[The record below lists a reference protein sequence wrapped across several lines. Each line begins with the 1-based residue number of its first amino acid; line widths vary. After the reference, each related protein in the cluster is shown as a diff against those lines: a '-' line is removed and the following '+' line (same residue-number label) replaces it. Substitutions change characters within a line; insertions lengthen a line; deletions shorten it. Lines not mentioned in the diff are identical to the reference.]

1 MKNLLTLALPL
12 ILVTTSVTSCSKR
25 DGSGDASAKAAATN
39 HSLLE
44 EDLLREIP
52 DSTAGFIVMDFAGEG
67 YKKFKES
74 PWANDVQG
82 LSAFKAAVEELEAQ
96 GASEDQIKLAR
107 TILDS
112 LQKLGLVSQDG
123 KAQVEKVFSKS
134 VGFVETRNGEQVPV
148 SFGVFLSAASGS
160 NLSER
165 LPVLKQIATDAGL
178 TVADETFGAAKGFSA
193 SLPKDQD
200 GESLPLALFVAAT
213 PQRLGLTLS
222 KNSLEPLFSDAST
235 KGLDNL
241 RALPEF
247 KRAEEATRS
256 SEPPLSFAFVSIKG
270 LTPALETLNEG
281 SAPDDKIDFKQNPL
295 EAVAIN
301 QGFSGQMVTLAGV
314 AVAPVTETQKA
325 VISAFA
331 NSSLPGS
338 AFKLPTKTALSFSLD
353 AKIIGKLEAVLKSLP
368 DPSVGVAVEQLKN
381 IQGLTLGLRP
391 GDGSSPAPDL
401 FLSLESSSRDQVAT
415 VVQDGLGMGM
425 MAAGQ
430 QAQWLT
436 KEIEGSP
443 TKYFMTMVGVGVY
456 VSSPKGSNTVLVG
469 TSEGVI
475 KDALVS
481 PPAQSVEAKLTQS
494 RLAPASIGA
503 LYLNFDQLAAL
514 IDSVKST
521 VAMFA
526 GPNPELDKALDTSKI
541 RTFGVGVGSLSYTEG
556 VFKLQSSFERQALSV
571 K

>member
-12 ILVTTSVTSCSKR
+12 ALVVTSITSCSKKEN
-25 DGSGDASAKAAATN
+25 SGDSATKGAVTSQ
-39 HSLLE
+39 SLLDE
-44 EDLLREIP
+44 ALLQEIP
-52 DSTAGFIVMDFAGEG
+52 DSTGGFIVMDFDGDG

-82 LSAFKAAVEELEAQ
+82 LNAFKAAVDELESQ

-134 VGFVETRNGEQVPV
+134 VGFVETRAGEQVPV
-148 SFGVFLSAASGS
+148 GFGLFLSAAPAS
-160 NLSER
+160 NLAER
-165 LPVLKQIATDAGL
+165 LPVLKQIITDAGF
-178 TVADETFGAAKGFSA
+178 TVADETFGSAKGFSA
-193 SLPKDQD
+193 SLPKTED
-200 GESLPLALFVAAT
+200 GEVIPLALYVAAT

-222 KNSLEPLFSDAST
+222 KSSLEPLFSDAST
-235 KGLDNL
+235 KGLANL

-247 KRAEEATRS
+247 KRAEEAVRS
-256 SEPPLSFAFVSIKG
+256 SEPPLSFAFVSLKA
-270 LTPALETLNEG
+270 LTPALESLNEG
-281 SAPDDKIDFKQNPL
+281 SDPESKIDFKQSPL
-295 EAVAIN
+295 EAIAIN
-301 QGFSGQMVTLAGV
+301 QGFSGQMVTLAGL
-314 AVAPVTETQKA
+314 AVSPVTETQKA
-325 VISAFA
+325 VISAFT

-338 AFKLPTKTALSFSLD
+338 AFKLPAKTAFSLSLD
-353 AKIIGKLEAVLKSLP
+353 AKVIGKLESVLKSLP

-401 FLSLESSSRDQVAT
+401 FISLESTSRDQVAT

-430 QAQWLT
+430 QAQWLS
-436 KEIEGSP
+436 KDIEGSP
-443 TKYFMTMVGVGVY
+443 TKYFMTMIGVGVY

-475 KDALVS
+475 KDALSS
-481 PPAQSVEAKLTQS
+481 PPAQSVETKLTQS

-503 LYLNFDQLAAL
+503 LYLNFDQLATL

-521 VAMFA
+521 IAMFA
-526 GPNPELDKALDTSKI
+526 GPNPELDKALDTSRIK
-541 RTFGVGVGSLSYTEG
+541 TFGVGVGSLSYADG
-556 VFKLQSSFERQALSV
+556 VFKLQSSFERQALTV

>member
-1 MKNLLTLALPL
+1 MKNLLKTALPL
-12 ILVTTSVTSCSKR
+12 LLVISGMTSCSKKENA
-25 DGSGDASAKAAATN
+25 GEPSSKAALTT
-39 HSLLE
+39 HSLLDE
-44 EDLLREIP
+44 ELLKEIP
-52 DSTAGFIVMDFAGEG
+52 NSTAGFIVMDFAGEG

-82 LSAFKAAVEELEAQ
+82 LSAIKAAVDELESQ
-96 GASEDQIKLAR
+96 GASEDQIKLAK

-123 KAQVEKVFSKS
+123 KAQVEKVFSKT
-134 VGFVETRNGEQVPV
+134 VGFIETRAGEQVPV
-148 SFGVFLSAASGS
+148 GFGVFLSAATGS
-160 NLSER
+160 NLGDR
-165 LPVLKQIATDAGL
+165 LPVLKQIVSDAGL
-178 TVADETFGAAKGFSA
+178 TVADESFGSAKGFSA
-193 SLPKDQD
+193 SLPKSAD
-200 GESLPLALFVAAT
+200 GDPLPLALYVGASQ
-213 PQRLGLTLS
+213 QRLGLTLS
-222 KNSLEPLFSDAST
+222 KSSLEPLFTDTST
-235 KGLDNL
+235 KGLENL

-247 KRAEEATRS
+247 KRAEEATRA
-256 SEPPLSFAFVSIKG
+256 SEPPLSFAFVSLKS
-270 LTPALETLNEG
+270 LTPALEALNEG
-281 SAPDDKIDFKQNPL
+281 GDPDSKIDFKQNPL
-295 EAVAIN
+295 EAIAIN

-314 AVAPVTETQKA
+314 AVSPVTETQKA

-331 NSSLPGS
+331 DSSLPGS
-338 AFKLPTKTALSFSLD
+338 AFKLPAKTALSLSLD
-353 AKIIGKLEAVLKSLP
+353 AKVIGKLESVLKGLP
-368 DPSVGVAVEQLKN
+368 DPSIAVAVEQLKN

-401 FLSLESSSRDQVAT
+401 YVSLESTSRDQVAT

-430 QAQWLT
+430 QAQWLS

-443 TKYFMTMVGVGVY
+443 TKYFMTMIGVGVY
-456 VSSPKGSNTVLVG
+456 VSSPKGSNTVVVG
-469 TSEGVI
+469 TSENVI
-475 KDALVS
+475 KDALVA
-481 PPAQSVEAKLTQS
+481 PPAQSVETKLTQS

-503 LYLNFDQLAAL
+503 LYLNFDQIATL

-541 RTFGVGVGSLSYTEG
+541 KTFGVGIGSLSYADG
-556 VFKLQSSFERQALSV
+556 VFKLQSSFERQALAA